1 MSVGLLEHS
10 NPLVSSVAGRQRW
23 PPGSAVDAGQLDITA
38 NKTFSRRYNTPALPP
53 DTEIQ

>member
-23 PPGSAVDAGQLDITA
+23 PPGSVVDAG
-38 NKTFSRRYNTPALPP
+38 
-53 DTEIQ
+53 